1 MQSWGDDS
9 VDEALAIQAWRP
21 EFSLRHSHKMP
32 GMGPCICNPS
42 AGDDTVSSLWDHV
55 PVTSAM
61 RKKRQEIPFGWLNW
75 QSPGQTETLIH
86 KIRWRAIEDI
96 LTTHLHVCT
105 GTHTQKYTWGRGGV
119 EGHAQ
124 LSPHPV
130 YFFLSMCLHM
140 VAGPQCSSLSLS
152 LSLKVNTYWRSLSS
166 ESQNL
171 GLLLPCEI

>member
-1 MQSWGDDS
+1 MQSWGTDS
-9 VDEALAIQAWRP
+9 VGEALAIQAWRP

-105 GTHTQKYTWGRGGV
+105 GAHTQKYTWGRGGV

-124 LSPHPV
+124 FISPSCLFLPV
-130 YFFLSMCLHM
+130 YVPSHGGWSPVFKPFSF
-140 VAGPQCSSLSLS
+140 SI
-152 LSLKVNTYWRSLSS
+152 T
-166 ESQNL
+166 
-171 GLLLPCEI
+171 